1 MQKYQ
6 IGELAYI
13 IESTIHVTQVKIL
26 KYVGGYYTVRFSNG
40 GGIRVR
46 ENRLYKTKEEAE
58 QIVTSVKA
66 RNMIQY

>member
-40 GGIRVR
+40 GGIRGR
-46 ENRLYKTKEEAE
+46 EKRL
-58 QIVTSVKA
+58 
-66 RNMIQY
+66 